1 MEKSYEIA
9 TIVAT
14 IDPDAYSTGT
24 QASDWIAMKDFKGGV
39 DFLVL
44 AGTLGSSA
52 VLNCKVRQ
60 ATAAAGTGAVDMSG
74 KAITAL
80 TQAGTDSDKQAV
92 IHVDPSDLSDG
103 FTHVQALA
111 TLTVATS
118 DYGLVALG
126 FFPTYKPAADYD
138 LSTVDEY
145 VD

>member
-1 MEKSYEIA
+1 MEKSYENA

-14 IDPDAYSTGT
+14 IDPDAYTTGT
-24 QASDWIAMKDFKGGV
+24 QESDWVDMTTFRQV
-39 DFLVL
+39 DFWVL

-52 VLNCKVRQ
+52 VLNCKARQ
-60 ATAAAGTGAVDMSG
+60 ATAAAGTGAKDISG

-80 TQAGTDSDKQAV
+80 TQAGTDSDKQAC
-92 IHVDPSDLSDG
+92 IHVDARDLDTG
-103 FTHVQALA
+103 ATHVQALA

-118 DYGLVALG
+118 DYGLVAMG
-126 FFPTYKPAADYD
+126 SNSHFKPAADYD

>member
-1 MEKSYEIA
+1 MDKSYEVFTIA
-9 TIVAT
+9 AT

-24 QASDWIAMKDFKGGV
+24 QGSDWVDMTTFRQADFW
-39 DFLVL
+39 VL

-52 VLNCKVRQ
+52 VLNCKLRQ
-60 ATAAAGTGAVDMSG
+60 ATDSSGTGAVDISG

-80 TQAGTDSDKQAV
+80 TQAGTDSDKQAC
-92 IHVDPSDLSDG
+92 IHVNADELSSG

-118 DYGLVALG
+118 DYGLVGLG
-126 FFPTYKPAADYD
+126 YGSHFKPAADYD

>member
-1 MEKSYEIA
+1 MQKSYEIA

-24 QASDWIAMKDFKGGV
+24 QGSDWVSMKDFPQV
-39 DFLVL
+39 DFWVQ

-52 VLNCKVRQ
+52 VLNCKARQ
-60 ATAAAGTGAVDMSG
+60 ATSAAGAGAKDISG

-80 TQAGTDSDKQAV
+80 TQAGTDSDKQAC
-92 IHVDPSDLSDG
+92 IHVDAHDLDAG
-103 FTHVQALA
+103 FTHVQAVA

-118 DYGLVALG
+118 DYGLTAVG
-126 FFPTYKPAADYD
+126 FFPPYAPAADYD

-145 VD
+145 ID